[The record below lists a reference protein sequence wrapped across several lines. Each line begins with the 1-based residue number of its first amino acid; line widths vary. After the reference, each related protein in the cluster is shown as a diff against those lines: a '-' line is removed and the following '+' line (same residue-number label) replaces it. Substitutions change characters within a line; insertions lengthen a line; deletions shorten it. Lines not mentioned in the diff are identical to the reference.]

1 MLGAVLPRVALVSL
15 VAAAAVA
22 HADPRWPVRI
32 NLGLP
37 IGYTGGD
44 GPVHGFT
51 WGFATAIN
59 AYPTRDGIA
68 LGAYAEI
75 LLDAST
81 RNMADVGITG
91 SYPVLRFLESRDS
104 SLDLRLGGYAG
115 IRDVGGSSLAAGA
128 FTQLTLPAY
137 LYEFRVGVRFD
148 ATIDG
153 NGMRSTSVLFDL
165 DVGALLA
172 AFAAAGS
179 LR

>member
-1 MLGAVLPRVALVSL
+1 MVGRVLLVLGLAVGAV
-15 VAAAAVA
+15 

-32 NLGLP
+32 NLALP
-37 IGYTGGD
+37 LGYTGGS

-51 WGFATAIN
+51 WGFATAVN

-68 LGAYAEI
+68 IGAYAE
-75 LLDAST
+75 LLIDAQT

-91 SYPVLRFLESRDS
+91 SYPVVRFLESRDL
-104 SLDLRLGGYAG
+104 SLDLRVGGYAG
-115 IRDVGGSSLAAGA
+115 VRDVNGTSVAAGV

-137 LYEFRVGVRFD
+137 LYEFRVGIRL
-148 ATIDG
+148 DG
-153 NGMRSTSVLFDL
+153 TLDDGALRTTSVLFDL

-179 LR
+179 KR